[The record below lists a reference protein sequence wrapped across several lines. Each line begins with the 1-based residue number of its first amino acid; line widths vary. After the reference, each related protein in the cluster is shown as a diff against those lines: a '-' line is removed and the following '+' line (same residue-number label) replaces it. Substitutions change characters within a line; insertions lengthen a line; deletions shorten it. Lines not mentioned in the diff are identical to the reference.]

1 MYGMQSQQL
10 GTAFFDM
17 HCLQEVLSQAG
28 ISLGDSAPATTISR
42 AIQQGC
48 GGAKPELEC
57 CQHCQGNYLES
68 VSPQHA
74 KSGAQEHVCRG
85 GLESSAGANLMLRDN
100 HRQPCTGRPWA
111 RQRNCLWIL
120 TSAKLWHLQVYTC
133 YDKDFAAVDC
143 KAVTSWGICKGDVT
157 IPLPDRVLS
166 LSTDNLT
173 RTQ

>member
-1 MYGMQSQQL
+1 MKVSGSCLVTYEAANDGSVTDEHAYFE
-10 GTAFFDM
+10 TALKLKGQCDIM
-17 HCLQEVLSQAG
+17 EVLSQAG

-68 VSPQHA
+68 V
-74 KSGAQEHVCRG
+74 
-85 GLESSAGANLMLRDN
+85 
-100 HRQPCTGRPWA
+100 
-111 RQRNCLWIL
+111 
-120 TSAKLWHLQVYTC
+120 YTC